1 MSGFCQGRVRVSS
14 STLFVAAMV
23 LLALCLAFGG
33 VLALRADQP
42 PTMMRDWAIKPQAVP
57 TTATDIGTLVTDGNP
72 APGTT
77 LSVCQLDI
85 TVAPGSAAINV
96 TIRDNQVT
104 PIYFLNVVPI
114 TPSSASQGTTWP
126 GVIRASA
133 PLGCKL
139 FLNGMTVQA
148 SATGVSIAA
157 SGRW

>member
-1 MSGFCQGRVRVSS
+1 MKLLVISC
-14 STLFVAAMV
+14 L
-23 LLALCLAFGG
+23 LLALL
-33 VLALRADQP
+33 VLLLPADQP
-42 PTMMRDWAIKPQAVP
+42 STMMRDWAIKPQAVP

-85 TVAPGSAAINV
+85 SVAPGSAAVNV
-96 TIRDNQVT
+96 TIRDNQAT
-104 PIYFLNVVPI
+104 PIYFLNAVPI
-114 TPSSASQGTTWP
+114 TPTGASQGTTWP
-126 GVIRASA
+126 SVIRASA

>member
-1 MSGFCQGRVRVSS
+1 MK
-14 STLFVAAMV
+14 LFVIPCLLMAMLFAFAAI
-23 LLALCLAFGG
+23 
-33 VLALRADQP
+33 ADQP
-42 PTMMRDWAIKPQAVP
+42 PTMARDWAIKAQAVP
-57 TTATDIGTLVTDGNP
+57 TTATDIGALVTDGNP

-96 TIRDNQVT
+96 TIRDNQAT
-104 PIYFLNVVPI
+104 PVYFLQAVPI
-114 TPSSASQGTTWP
+114 TPSSSSQGTTWP
-126 GVIRASA
+126 SVIRASA
-133 PLGCKL
+133 PLGCKQ